1 MALTSSD
8 AMGLAAGVLSAF
20 TVHGEVTV
28 SNYDSTAGIIETYEG
43 ETFALDETQSA
54 SGTVPW
60 DDYVPNIH
68 YRCDQFGSCTLNHGG
83 GVVLNAKRTR

>member
-1 MALTSSD
+1 MALKSSD
-8 AMGLAAGVLSAF
+8 AAGLAAGIPSAF

-28 SNYDSTAGIIETYEG
+28 SSYDSTAGIIETYEG
-43 ETFALDETQSA
+43 ETFALDQTQST

-68 YRCDQFGSCTLNHGG
+68 YQCDQFGNCTLNRGG